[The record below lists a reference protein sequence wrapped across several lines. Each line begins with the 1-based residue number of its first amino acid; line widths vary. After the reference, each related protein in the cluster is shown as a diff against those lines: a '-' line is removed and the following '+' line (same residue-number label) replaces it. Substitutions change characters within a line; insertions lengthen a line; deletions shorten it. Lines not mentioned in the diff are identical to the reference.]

1 MTEQFEL
8 KSNKYALQ
16 ALKDQRAV
24 ITSKIAQLKRRWH
37 ARLAHLLHIDAT
49 IQLFDPSVDLDTIFN
64 KRTIKHAR
72 LFRNGELGSHAAWH
86 PSCGRRLIVEFPAI
100 VTFAM
105 QEHAI
110 HKWRTVVQRVRSN
123 R

>member
-37 ARLAHLLHIDAT
+37 TR
-49 IQLFDPSVDLDTIFN
+49 
-64 KRTIKHAR
+64 
-72 LFRNGELGSHAAWH
+72 
-86 PSCGRRLIVEFPAI
+86 
-100 VTFAM
+100 
-105 QEHAI
+105 
-110 HKWRTVVQRVRSN
+110 
-123 R
+123 